1 MIDIDRT
8 SNIETLRQVAKIQD
22 AEIRRLH
29 EKVQALAMKLATA
42 QGASLEEIQVQLR
55 LLQEQLDE
63 SYRKTRSG
71 GSERRPR
78 EDAEKE
84 TPEERPAKKGHGPTP
99 QPKLPIVE
107 VPHVLDEPDRAC
119 AKCGGE
125 LSEWKGETEDSE
137 EVDVVEL
144 QYVLKKHKRQKY
156 RCACGCVE
164 TALGPEK
171 LIVGG
176 RYSVDFAVHVA
187 VEKYCYH
194 MPLQR
199 QATRMRRGG
208 LFVQASALWDQ
219 VWALSLTLKEAA
231 ERLHQYI
238 LSQEV
243 VLIDETRWPLLGA
256 KTHETKNWFV
266 WGLVADKAIDYTILD
281 SRSAEAGARVLRNFS
296 GVAVGDGYVVYE
308 VLANAE
314 GGGFT
319 LANDWC
325 HARRKFLEAE
335 ASSPDEAK
343 LFLDD
348 IGELFGIERELEVQ
362 TSADPP
368 AVAAAIRARER
379 EQRSKPVVARIG
391 QRAMEVKALRESP
404 IAKAVK
410 YLENRWEGLT
420 RFLHDGRIPITSNGV
435 EAALRNPVL
444 GRNNHFGSKSV
455 RGTQVAAIFYSFV
468 ESAKLNGL
476 DPAAYLKTAA
486 LAHIRGQTVPLPHEI

>member
-1 MIDIDRT
+1 
-8 SNIETLRQVAKIQD
+8 
-22 AEIRRLH
+22 
-29 EKVQALAMKLATA
+29 MKLATA

-63 SYRKTRSG
+63 GYRKTRSG

-78 EDAEKE
+78 EDSPEPTSAEK
-84 TPEERPAKKGHGPTP
+84 PAKKGHGPTP
-99 QPKLPIVE
+99 QPKLPLVE
-107 VPHVLDEPDRAC
+107 VPHELAEADQTCR
-119 AKCGGE
+119 KCGGD
-125 LSEWKGETEDSE
+125 LAEWKGETEDSE

-144 QYVLKKHKRQKY
+144 QYVVKKHRRQKY

-171 LIVGG
+171 LIRGG
-176 RYSVDFAVHVA
+176 RYSLDFAVHVA

-194 MPLQR
+194 IPPQR

-208 LFVQASALWDQ
+208 LIVKASALWDQ
-219 VWALSLTLKEAA
+219 VWALSLTLNEAA
-231 ERLHQYI
+231 ERLHRYI

-243 VLIDETRWPLLGA
+243 LLIDETRWPLLGA

-281 SRSAEAGARVLRNFS
+281 SRPAAAGAKVLCDFR

-308 VLANAE
+308 VLANAAN
-314 GGGFT
+314 GGLT

-325 HARRKFLEAE
+325 HARRIEAE

-348 IGELFGIERELEVQ
+348 IGELFGIERELGVE
-362 TSADPP
+362 TSTLSQI
-368 AVAAAIRARER
+368 AAAELRAQVRDE
-379 EQRSKPVVARIG
+379 RSKPVVARIG

-420 RFLHDGRIPITSNGV
+420 RFLADGRIPITSNGV

-476 DPAAYLKTAA
+476 DPAVYLKTAA
-486 LAHIRGQTVPLPHEI
+486 LAHIRGQQVPLPHEL